1 MKVKTL
7 AEQLLFSTLRIE
19 TQATLGTGTIVN
31 HKWSDDR
38 EGPFLVTNK
47 HVIEGAAKIKLT
59 FTLRTDAEGEAQ
71 PVLGT
76 SHTLTFDT
84 SPSDWTKHASSAVDI
99 AIAPLAPVIEN
110 YRRRGIDVFYKGVPT
125 AFVPGKDIEFDAV
138 EEVLFIGYPSGIYD
152 KANNLPISRKGITA
166 TPCRVDYESNP
177 VFLIDASVFPGSSGS
192 PVFLYNPALGG
203 QRFFWLG
210 ILGSVYYRQDDG
222 VVRFEEIPTDI
233 RPVIKTTQMVDLGV
247 VYKAHTVVDT
257 IEDLLRQRGEL
268 PTEASEVEAAS

>member
-71 PVLGT
+71 PILGT
-76 SHTLTFDT
+76 SHTLNFDT
-84 SPSDWTKHASSAVDI
+84 SPSDWTRHPSSAVDI
-99 AIAPLAPVIEN
+99 AIAPLAPVLEN
-110 YRRRGIDVFYKGVPT
+110 YRQRGIDVFYKGVPT
-125 AFVPGKDIEFDAV
+125 TFVPGEDITFDAV

-166 TPCRVDYESNP
+166 TPCSVDYESNP
-177 VFLIDASVFPGSSGS
+177 AFLIDASVFPGSSGS

-210 ILGSVYYRQDDG
+210 ILGSVYYRQDDS

-233 RPVIKTTQMVDLGV
+233 RPVIKPH
-247 VYKAHTVVDT
+247 KW
-257 IEDLLRQRGEL
+257 
-268 PTEASEVEAAS
+268 